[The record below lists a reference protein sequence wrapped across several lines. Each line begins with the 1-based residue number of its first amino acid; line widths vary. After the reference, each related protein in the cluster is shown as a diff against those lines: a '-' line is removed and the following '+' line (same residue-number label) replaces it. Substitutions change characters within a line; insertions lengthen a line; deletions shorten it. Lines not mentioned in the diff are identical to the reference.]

1 MGTKVVNGVR
11 RKLTPEE
18 EAEHEAQKVTSAR
31 ERPMKNMANLRRER
45 NAWLVKSDWT
55 QYNDSPL
62 DDDAKASWVTYRQE
76 LRDLPESVED
86 PANPVWPSAPE

>member
-31 ERPMKNMANLRRER
+31 ERPMKIWLTFAG
-45 NAWLVKSDWT
+45 NAM
-55 QYNDSPL
+55 PG
-62 DDDAKASWVTYRQE
+62 
-76 LRDLPESVED
+76 
-86 PANPVWPSAPE
+86 